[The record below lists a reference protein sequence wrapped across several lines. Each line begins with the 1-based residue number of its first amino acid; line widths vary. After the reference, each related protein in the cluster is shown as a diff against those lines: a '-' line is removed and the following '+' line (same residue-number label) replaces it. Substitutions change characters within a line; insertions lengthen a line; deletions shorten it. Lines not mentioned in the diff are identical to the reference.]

1 MNATLADEL
10 VVLVLVLVSLVPSV
24 VPIHVMLL
32 GLFRS
37 NIQALIF
44 ATLAVAYIGESME
57 GHHSLVCVIYFFS
70 LSHAIY
76 VRLEIICWMSI
87 IYKNKLINH
96 INIHYIKYR
105 SNTQKTDISGLRELQ
120 QTKGEVK
127 KRKEIEKIFFLKF

>member
-10 VVLVLVLVSLVPSV
+10 VVLVLVSLVPSV

-57 GHHSLVCVIYFFS
+57 AL
-70 LSHAIY
+70 
-76 VRLEIICWMSI
+76 RNICA
-87 IYKNKLINH
+87 YRDNLLNEH
-96 INIHYIKYR
+96 NI
-105 SNTQKTDISGLRELQ
+105 
-120 QTKGEVK
+120 
-127 KRKEIEKIFFLKF
+127 